1 MATEDTVS
9 VPSGKKEKTPE
20 HNGTRKRGKSLA
32 RFFKVWATPL
42 SILASILIAAVTLLV
57 SVQQFNGQQL
67 DNAHMQATQV
77 AASAAQALDQQRQA
91 TLDTYL
97 DRMSDLLLTDG
108 LGTASPVRNALALAE
123 ARTYA
128 AVRNLDGNRKGILV
142 RFLLTAGLLSGS
154 KPIISMS
161 DADLSGAKF
170 TNAILIGANL
180 SGANLSGAIFTNADL
195 SAFSASNSFLSPL
208 KTCVIIEGLCVPA
221 PKIGASTDL
230 IGADLSNAT
239 NLNTADLSRAEYNT
253 KPMQVKN
260 AQVNSVTLGPTQW
273 PQGFDPQ
280 AKGAICVDC

>member
-161 DADLSGAKF
+161 DADLS
-170 TNAILIGANL
+170 
-180 SGANLSGAIFTNADL
+180 
-195 SAFSASNSFLSPL
+195 
-208 KTCVIIEGLCVPA
+208 
-221 PKIGASTDL
+221 
-230 IGADLSNAT
+230 NAT